1 MGAVAPAPVEPAA
14 HRTGA
19 AVLSPLGAAAPVV
32 SPEAPAAAEEEK
44 PAEPAAAEPDADG
57 RATPPA
63 DDDASIVQ
71 LPADEALPADSS
83 EA

>member
-1 MGAVAPAPVEPAA
+1 M
-14 HRTGA
+14 
-19 AVLSPLGAAAPVV
+19 LSPLGAAAPVV

-44 PAEPAAAEPDADG
+44 QVEPAAAEPDADG

-71 LPADEALPADSS
+71 LPADEEVAG
-83 EA
+83 EASAE

>member
-1 MGAVAPAPVEPAA
+1 
-14 HRTGA
+14 
-19 AVLSPLGAAAPVV
+19 VV